1 MYFYPRLISVVTKCT
16 YDLRKPTISFA
27 VGKLNANWDGVTRAL
42 SAFTVQFIQF
52 GKWSEESRSPSAPAG
67 TGVQRALSA
76 GTGPAL
82 PPPQRRP
89 LSPPPVRPP
98 PHCLTRSSGAQTSA
112 AGPREDALPST
123 PAPERGAGSS
133 GGCRA
138 PEGRSPAGG
147 KGDRGRAQG
156 SRWGTGQGRSSRGT
170 RRGSPY
176 APSHP
181 ASALPRGQA
190 CLAARC
196 PAPGRAPAEVRGTLR
211 DKVRAGRGAQTVPVG
226 RCRPPRST

>member
-1 MYFYPRLISVVTKCT
+1 MLTGTVSPGHSPHLLCNSSNSGNGAKKAGALLHRQGPGCSERSPRAQ
-16 YDLRKPTISFA
+16 DLRCHPRSGGHCPHRPFA
-27 VGKLNANWDGVTRAL
+27 
-42 SAFTVQFIQF
+42 
-52 GKWSEESRSPSAPAG
+52 
-67 TGVQRALSA
+67 
-76 GTGPAL
+76 
-82 PPPQRRP
+82 
-89 LSPPPVRPP
+89 PP

-147 KGDRGRAQG
+147 NGDRGRAQG